1 MYGERLMRRQLWTIN
16 DQAVASRRTAMTERG
31 NRSFAVRMQRSWG
44 QRPSSTGSVQSRG
57 NIHAIVSSSHS
68 TSSEEE
74 EEKSVYQGTGPT
86 DAKPISLSIAFC
98 QKSSRLVH
106 FVVLS
111 IKPIDWNTKQAAIS
125 DTRGGGQHNMKTRT
139 SA

>member
-111 IKPIDWNTKQAAIS
+111 IKPSTGTPNKLRSQTP
-125 DTRGGGQHNMKTRT
+125 GGGGNIT
-139 SA
+139 